1 MIQLP
6 SVQISTTL
14 IAAAQG
20 HRACRSD
27 RQCQLDLTFPR
38 VSVAEAALVLV
49 LAGLELVEAE
59 KLLEVDTRLQGAVRF
74 GEHYM
79 MGVLHTLYDLVMQ
92 HTKLSPPQ
100 QQLRDSWRQA
110 TVLGEQQPVEIPV
123 GLR

>member
-1 MIQLP
+1 MIQVP
-6 SVQISTTL
+6 SMQISTTL

-27 RQCQLDLTFPR
+27 RQYQLGWTFPR
-38 VSVAEAALVLV
+38 VSVAEAALVL
-49 LAGLELVEAE
+49 AELELVGAE
-59 KLLEVDTRLQGAVRF
+59 KLLEVDTRLQGAIRF

-79 MGVLHTLYDLVMQ
+79 TGVLHTLYDLVMQ
-92 HTKLSPPQ
+92 HTKLNPPQ
-100 QQLRDSWRQA
+100 QQLQDLCWQA